1 MRTPFSL
8 SLLLLASSGLVGCAG
23 GGARDS
29 GLLDQDYDG
38 YTVADGDCDDG
49 NGAIN
54 PLATDVVGDGID
66 QNCDGI
72 DGLDGDGD
80 GWASELSG
88 GDDCDEQADLDG
100 DGYSTCDG
108 DCDDSDASLELADSD
123 RDGCTTC

>member
-8 SLLLLASSGLVGCAG
+8 SLLWLASSGLVGCAG

-49 NGAIN
+49 NRAIN
-54 PLATDVVGDGID
+54 PLATDVV
-66 QNCDGI
+66 
-72 DGLDGDGD
+72 
-80 GWASELSG
+80 
-88 GDDCDEQADLDG
+88 G